1 MQTRNPNTEVTI
13 KLNHEQLEAMN
24 LAFNHSTTGYLFAG
38 FMRGHKLLVKVQK
51 EIGEQI
57 SAQGG
62 PPSTKSESLR
72 EEAVDH
78 QTKGS

>member
-1 MQTRNPNTEVTI
+1 MKVRNPNTEVTI
-13 KLNHEQLEAMN
+13 KLNSEQLEAMN
-24 LAFNHSTTGYLFAG
+24 LAFNRSITGNLFAG
-38 FMRGHKLLVKVQK
+38 FMQGHRLLVKVQR

-72 EEAVDH
+72 EEAADS
-78 QTKGS
+78 QTKGP